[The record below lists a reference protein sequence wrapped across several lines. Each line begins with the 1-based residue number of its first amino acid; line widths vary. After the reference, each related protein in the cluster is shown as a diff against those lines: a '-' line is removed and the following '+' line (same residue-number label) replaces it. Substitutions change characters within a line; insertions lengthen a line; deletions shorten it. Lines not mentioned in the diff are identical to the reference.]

1 MTLRKFNLECG
12 QVESKVH
19 GYKSDLTTSQYD
31 GGKTSGSGADGKGF
45 DGRSLVSIVMDSIV
59 LIDSFDGQI

>member
-1 MTLRKFNLECG
+1 M
-12 QVESKVH
+12 ESKVH
-19 GYKSDLTTSQYD
+19 GFKSDLTTSQYD